1 LHEVPWSAVRPRT
14 ALCHAGYGQESD
26 ATRFLLSG
34 LLPSNWASKSKQA
47 ARKARLR
54 LTPKGFGIEGK
65 SEFNERGTSVTTTA
79 TARATTPPTG
89 IDLRHALDD
98 ASVPSATG
106 ECADAP
112 KRVIKGTQDFP
123 RAVATTL
130 SAVTE
135 DTTVANQ
142 ASQRCA

>member
-1 LHEVPWSAVRPRT
+1 MMAVIIIRPHITRLLITIT
-14 ALCHAGYGQESD
+14 ATRILITNRHIVARLYGQ
-26 ATRFLLSG
+26 A
-34 LLPSNWASKSKQA
+34 
-47 ARKARLR
+47 
-54 LTPKGFGIEGK
+54 
-65 SEFNERGTSVTTTA
+65 SVTTTA
-79 TARATTPPTG
+79 TTRATTPPTG

-123 RAVATTL
+123 RAVATAL

-135 DTTVANQ
+135 HTTSANQ
-142 ASQRCA
+142 ASQRRGQKIYLNLALFVCAVVIK

>member
-1 LHEVPWSAVRPRT
+1 MMAVIIIRPHITRLLIT
-14 ALCHAGYGQESD
+14 IT
-26 ATRFLLSG
+26 ATRIT
-34 LLPSNWASKSKQA
+34 N
-47 ARKARLR
+47 RHIVARLC
-54 LTPKGFGIEGK
+54 GQA
-65 SEFNERGTSVTTTA
+65 SVTTTA

-123 RAVATTL
+123 RAVATVL
-130 SAVTE
+130 RRNQGRLL
-135 DTTVANQ
+135 ANQ
-142 ASQRCA
+142 PLAEV